1 MNPRYTPLKPRYTQL
16 AFCPRCGSPYRPA
29 DFDGADVVFRC
40 ATCGFHFYQNS
51 IPSGVAVVP
60 KADDPSLVV
69 LLTRANEPGRGQLA
83 LPGGLLKYG
92 EPPADGARREAREE
106 VLLDVDVDR
115 LLMTHLV
122 DYSYQ
127 GGRDQ
132 RPRGRLLASGVTLSN
147 PAQRASLWRRGGHA
161 PARPF
166 QPLGFFS
173 LFLGPLAQR
182 RIETGEPHPRP
193 SFGDQQIDR
202 IGRA

>member
-127 GGRDQ
+127 GGGISVLEVAYLMQPVHAD
-132 RPRGRLLASGVTLSN
+132 PAGLTTPEASAIDWYDVD
-147 PAQRASLWRRGGHA
+147 AII
-161 PARPF
+161 ARPGTF
-166 QPLGFFS
+166 AFS
-173 LFLGPLAQR
+173 
-182 RIETGEPHPRP
+182 E
-193 SFGDQQIDR
+193 QIPVLEAYAALLH
-202 IGRA
+202 RA